1 LRRILVDVGP
11 ARSEVFIGKKNVG
24 MTPYG
29 GQIACTLGEEI
40 KIQVLPP
47 EGVPI
52 TRRLTCRGDTL
63 LVGE

>member
-1 LRRILVDVGP
+1 
-11 ARSEVFIGKKNVG
+11 VFIGKKNVG